1 MTSLKGSVALWL
13 LPPLILLLAA
23 NAVLSYRGAREA
35 ADLAYDRSLHMAL
48 MFLGER
54 LTTSEEVAATGDLP
68 RSIREVLGES
78 AGGEGAGADGERVF
92 FAVIASDGRSLAG
105 ENDLPKP
112 KPNADGTIRF
122 ADARYRGKA
131 VRVASIDIRSKHLTA
146 VDGAGLLLEVVLV
159 EDAGARVAL
168 AQQVFYADLRR
179 QLALAV
185 FSVALAWLGL
195 AATLRSLR
203 RLSEDLARREAEDL
217 APLATDDM
225 PTEVHPLIEAIN
237 RHLARLADLLETSRR
252 FAADVAHQLRTPLTL
267 LGAQAQYGLRQKDTE
282 EMRRIIEGIV
292 AASRSAQ
299 RLCNQMLSLSR
310 IEAAKGLMNG
320 GVRLDLAALLRE
332 TALDLGVLALEKHID
347 LTYTD
352 TGRAVPVIG
361 NEVMLR
367 ELFSNLIDNALRYT
381 PYGGRVG
388 IAADIEGEMARVTIT
403 DTGPGIAPAAR
414 VTLFNRFHRRFDR
427 SGAEGSGLGLAI
439 VRQICLAHGGMVEL
453 GNGTEGQGLSVNVR
467 LPVSSDPAAGQ

>member
-1 MTSLKGSVALWL
+1 MTSLKGRVALWL
-13 LPPLILLLAA
+13 LPPLFLLLAA
-23 NAVLSYRGAREA
+23 NAVSSYRGAREA
-35 ADLAYDRSLHMAL
+35 ADLAYDRSLQMAL
-48 MFLGER
+48 MFLGEH
-54 LTTSEEVAATGDLP
+54 LTTSGETATWDLP
-68 RSIREVLGES
+68 RSIREVLGKG
-78 AGGEGAGADGERVF
+78 AGREGAGRDDECVF
-92 FAVIASDGRSLAG
+92 FAVIAPDGRSLAG
-105 ENDLPKP
+105 ENDLPIP
-112 KPNADGTIRF
+112 QPNADGTIRF
-122 ADARYRGKA
+122 ANARYRGKA
-131 VRVASIDIRSKHLTA
+131 VRVASIGIRSKHLTA
-146 VDGAGLLLEVVLV
+146 TDGAGLLLEVVLV

-168 AQQVFYADLRR
+168 AHQMFYADLLRH
-179 QLALAV
+179 LALAA

-195 AATLRSLR
+195 AAALRSLC
-203 RLSEDLARREAEDL
+203 RLSEPLARREAEDL
-217 APLATDDM
+217 APLATDGL
-225 PTEVHPLIEAIN
+225 PREVHPLIEAIN

-310 IEAAKGLMNG
+310 IEAAKGLMKG

-332 TALDLGVLALEKHID
+332 TALDLGVLALEKQID
-347 LTYTD
+347 LTYAD

-381 PYGGRVG
+381 PDGGRVG
-388 IAADIEGEMARVTIT
+388 ITADIEGEMARVTVT

-414 VTLFNRFHRRFDR
+414 ATLFKRFHRRFDR

-439 VRQICLAHGGMVEL
+439 VHQICLAHGGMVEL
-453 GNGTEGQGLSVNVR
+453 GDGAEEQGLSVNVR
-467 LPVSSDPAAGQ
+467 LPVSADPATDE